1 MNGEPLHPDVINISE
16 NARGKRIQYSSL
28 WREKGVVSRREI
40 EFLRVSDLEIDGL
53 LFQYEGDNDS
63 FWISEYKVN
72 IWPQL
77 ALGSWSWW
85 SIFL

>member
-16 NARGKRIQYSSL
+16 SARGKRIQYSSL
-28 WREKGVVSRREI
+28 WREKGVVSKREI